1 MRARMA
7 IHYAGVKT
15 ILREVVLSDKP
26 QEMLQL
32 SPKATVPVLVLEDG
46 AVLDESIDIL
56 FWALGISDEEG
67 WLGSLDKQDLVFSK
81 NLIIENDSEFKTH
94 LDHYKYAERFP
105 QQSME
110 EHREQGEIFLKKL
123 DQYLQHHDYLLGNK
137 LSFCDVAI
145 FPFVRQFA
153 YVDFSW
159 FEQTPYLSLQ
169 RWLQR
174 LIDSALFTAVM
185 EKNPAWK
192 NGDEICFV

>member
-26 QEMLQL
+26 REMLQL

-46 AVLDESIDIL
+46 AVFDESIDIM
-56 FWALGISDEEG
+56 FWALGMSDKEG
-67 WLGSLDKQDLVFSK
+67 WLGSLDKQDLVFAK
-81 NLIIENDSEFKTH
+81 KLIIENDNEFKTN

-110 EHREQGEIFLKKL
+110 EYREQGEIFLKKL
-123 DQYLQHHDYLLGNK
+123 DQYLQQHDYLLGDQ
-137 LSFCDVAI
+137 LSLCDVAI
-145 FPFVRQFA
+145 FPFIRQFA

-159 FEQTPYLSLQ
+159 FEQSPYLSLQ

-185 EKNPAWK
+185 KKNPAWK
-192 NGDEICFV
+192 NGDQICFL

>member
-26 QEMLQL
+26 REMLQL

-56 FWALGISDEEG
+56 FWALGISDKEG
-67 WLGSLDKQDLVFSK
+67 WLGSLDKQNLVIAK
-81 NLIIENDSEFKTH
+81 NLIIENDNEFKTH

-105 QQSME
+105 QQSVE
-110 EHREQGEIFLKKL
+110 EYREQGEIFLKKL
-123 DQYLQHHDYLLGNK
+123 DKYLQRHDYLLGNCVS
-137 LSFCDVAI
+137 LCDVAI
-145 FPFVRQFA
+145 FPFARQFA

-169 RWLQR
+169 RWLQQ
-174 LIDSALFTAVM
+174 LIDSALFTAIM
-185 EKNPAWK
+185 KKNPVWK
-192 NGDEICFV
+192 NGDKTLFV

>member
-7 IHYAGVKT
+7 IHYAGIKT

-32 SPKATVPVLVLEDG
+32 SPKGTVPVLVLEDG

-56 FWALGISDEEG
+56 FWALDISDKEG
-67 WLGSLDKQDLVFSK
+67 WVRGLDKQNLELAK
-81 NLIIENDSEFKTH
+81 KLIIENDNEFKTH

-105 QQSME
+105 QQPRE
-110 EHREQGEIFLKKL
+110 EYREQGEIFLKKL
-123 DQYLQHHDYLLGNK
+123 DQYLQHHDYLLGNQ

-153 YVDFSW
+153 YVDFPW

-185 EKNPAWK
+185 KKNPAWK
-192 NGDEICFV
+192 NDDEILFV

>member
-26 QEMLQL
+26 REMLQL

-46 AVLDESIDIL
+46 AVFDESIDIM
-56 FWALGISDEEG
+56 FWALGMSDKEG
-67 WLGSLDKQDLVFSK
+67 WLGSLDKQDLVLAK
-81 NLIIENDSEFKTH
+81 KLIIENDNEFKTN

-110 EHREQGEIFLKKL
+110 EYREQGEIFLKKL
-123 DQYLQHHDYLLGNK
+123 DQYLQQHDYLLGDQ
-137 LSFCDVAI
+137 LSLCDVAI

-159 FEQTPYLSLQ
+159 FEQSPYLSLQ

-185 EKNPAWK
+185 KKNPAWK
-192 NGDEICFV
+192 NGDQICFL